1 MQIKIDGKAVK
12 SNRELEEVIS
22 SIFKGMRRGGVKE
35 SPAGKAYKKLGI
47 QGFFE
52 MLKPII
58 KADLTVDEAENAF
71 DILKI
76 LIRRAKV
83 KSALQVVIKKKK
95 TSRGGEE

>member
-1 MQIKIDGKAVK
+1 MKLNHIYQGDC
-12 SNRELEEVIS
+12 LE
-22 SIFKGMRRGGVKE
+22 E

-58 KADLTVDEAENAF
+58 KADLTVDEAENTLE
-71 DILKI
+71 ILKI

-83 KSALQVVIKKKK
+83 KSALQTVIKEK
-95 TSRGGEE
+95 TNKGGE